1 MSSSV
6 LTAVG
11 LAAGSCR
18 RTSGWNGLLQRDLSI
33 AVCYGSTSLFV
44 LTLKQDLDL
53 SRAFS
58 RYRQQVGHANYY

>member
-18 RTSGWNGLLQRDLSI
+18 RTSGWNGLLRRDLST
-33 AVCYGSTSLFV
+33 AVCHGSTWLFV
-44 LTLKQDLDL
+44 LTPKQDLDP

-58 RYRQQVGHANYY
+58 RYRQQVGHAQYH